1 MLSLLFGY
9 LKTAA
14 LFFLLNDYFKR
25 NYPYDYEMVYIQVT
39 YNIINMYSRCQLICK
54 NGIQYIREK
63 YPDLVT
69 FIEKFNKNDDSNN
82 TNNLQFIKN
91 SSIIKLRSKNE
102 YLNNDE
108 IIVTDCDFVIYFDYK
123 QNSRNIKIITDV
135 NLLDK
140 KETYQYEVT
149 DYKFLLVEL
158 IFNTQIYKITLS
170 TDSYNFYVVDNILDE
185 KFFLYYLRYYL
196 PDRKNGDFE
205 NPEMFV
211 KIIDHNVNSKM
222 IELKTEYI
230 QLGKT
235 DYKIIN
241 KD

>member
-1 MLSLLFGY
+1 MGTIYLYSINHPSNYISNLNEFENIFSSLKMTIEF
-9 LKTAA
+9 
-14 LFFLLNDYFKR
+14 
-25 NYPYDYEMVYIQVT
+25 
-39 YNIINMYSRCQLICK
+39 II
-54 NGIQYIREK
+54 
-63 YPDLVT
+63 T
-69 FIEKFNKNDDSNN
+69 H
-82 TNNLQFIKN
+82 
-91 SSIIKLRSKNE
+91 
-102 YLNNDE
+102 LNNDE

-205 NPEMFV
+205 NSKMFV

-241 KD
+241 KN